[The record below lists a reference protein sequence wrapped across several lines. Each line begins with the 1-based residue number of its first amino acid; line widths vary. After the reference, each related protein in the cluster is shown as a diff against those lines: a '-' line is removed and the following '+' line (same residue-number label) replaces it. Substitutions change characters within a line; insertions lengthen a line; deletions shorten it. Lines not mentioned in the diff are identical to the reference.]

1 MRHLNLLMAVCAG
14 LTVVACDSDS
24 PVQPDSP
31 GPGPALFSRDLG
43 SGISASAVSSSE
55 IDLTWQQQSSPQL
68 TGFQVF
74 RSTTG
79 ATGSYSLIAS
89 TSSTVTSYADVGLT
103 AGTSYCY
110 EVRSYK
116 TNGRN
121 TSYSAYS
128 EASCARTKLDP
139 PTQVDAKPQGSTT
152 VAVAWTWGVGTVSGF
167 RVERSASSA
176 GPWEPAATTL
186 GSARAYVDVGRQ
198 SEKSV
203 CYRVIALSTEGESGP
218 SNGDCTKP
226 PAGPTDLV
234 AASAS
239 DGIELTW
246 KDNSAVEFG
255 YVLDVSSDGVTFT
268 ILAALP
274 ANTTGFHQPGVS
286 SSTRYWYRLVAT
298 RDGGVSDFSNTA
310 SSTGGCVATSDA
322 EVCGNGLDDN
332 CDGLVDLADPACGEE
347 PVDCNFNPCGSGT
360 ICNGTYC
367 VSSCPDGYKD
377 SDESDVD
384 CGGGCANKCQVDQ
397 QCWGNWD
404 CASNNCVYT
413 PGAFQGVCQP
423 PVSQP

>member
-1 MRHLNLLMAVCAG
+1 MRRLNLLIVLCTG
-14 LTVVACDSDS
+14 LTVAACDSDS

-31 GPGPALFSRDLG
+31 APGSALFSRDVG
-43 SGISASAVSSSE
+43 SGLAASAISSSE
-55 IDLTWQQQSSPQL
+55 IDLTWQQQGSQV
-68 TGFQVF
+68 TGFQLF
-74 RSTTG
+74 RSSTG
-79 ATGSYSLIAS
+79 PTGSYSLIAS
-89 TSSTVTSYADVGLT
+89 TSSTATSYVDLGLT

-110 EVRSYK
+110 EVRSYR

-128 EASCARTKLDP
+128 GASCATTKLDP
-139 PTQVDAKPQGSTT
+139 PTQVDARPQGSTT

-167 RVERSASSA
+167 RVERSGSSA
-176 GPWEPAATTL
+176 GPWESAATTL
-186 GSARAYVDVGRQ
+186 SSIRAYIDAGRQ
-198 SEKSV
+198 SEKAV

-218 SNGDCTKP
+218 STGDCTTP

-234 AASAS
+234 AASTS

-255 YVLDVSSDGVTFT
+255 YLLDFASDGVSFT
-268 ILAALP
+268 VLAALP
-274 ANTTGFHQPGVS
+274 ANTTSFHHPGIN
-286 SSTRYWYRLVAT
+286 SSTRFWYRLVAT

-310 SSTGGCVATSDA
+310 NATGACVPTSDA
-322 EVCGNGLDDN
+322 EVCGNDLDDN
-332 CDGLVDLADPACGEE
+332 CDGLVDLADPACGGE

-367 VSSCPDGYKD
+367 VASCPDGFKD
-377 SDESDVD
+377 SDESDID

-397 QCWGNWD
+397 QCWGSWD
-404 CASNNCVYT
+404 CASNNCVYAS
-413 PGAFQGVCQP
+413 GAFMGVCRP